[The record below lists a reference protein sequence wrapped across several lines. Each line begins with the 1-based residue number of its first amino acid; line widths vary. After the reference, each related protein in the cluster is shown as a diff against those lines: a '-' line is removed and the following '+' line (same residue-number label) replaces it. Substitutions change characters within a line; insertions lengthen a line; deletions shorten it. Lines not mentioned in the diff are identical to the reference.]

1 MKPLYRNTYN
11 CRLRWLA
18 ETPPDR
24 AMPYKQREH
33 RGSHVLDGRGVPGV
47 DLIGRRVL
55 NYGNLG
61 LK

>member
-1 MKPLYRNTYN
+1 METPYRNTYS

-33 RGSHVLDGRGVPGV
+33 RVSHVLDGGVFLV
-47 DLIGRRVL
+47 LIL
-55 NYGNLG
+55 LADEF
-61 LK
+61 